1 MRNSESY
8 ASPPLSVNAAVP
20 LTTTEDQEQIDS
32 GTLAAVG
39 SDASTCFFCGNSN
52 HPRSR
57 CPARDAVCSKCQ
69 KKGILQKF
77 AVRRRSE
84 RTKFRL
90 QPGLPHL
97 PQWVPLNPCQSLWEL
112 LLSKVWKSKP
122 YLTVAALKVLFTQG
136 WWRRP
141 LSPFILRLV
150 QYPWLPQCLVQS
162 VSLVRVPLTS
172 PTKDVNM
179 QVTVCPS
186 CLDFVLT

>member
-1 MRNSESY
+1 M
-8 ASPPLSVNAAVP
+8 PLLVSSVETV
-20 LTTTEDQEQIDS
+20 TTLVQDVLPEMQFA
-32 GTLAAVG
+32 LNVRKRA
-39 SDASTCFFCGNSN
+39 
-52 HPRSR
+52 
-57 CPARDAVCSKCQ
+57 
-69 KKGILQKF
+69 ILQKF
-77 AVRRRSE
+77 AVRRRSA

-122 YLTVAALKVLFTQG
+122 YLTVAALKVLFIQG

-141 LSPFILRLV
+141 LSPFILHLV